1 MEILHIILPLA
12 LGALI
17 GYVTNYIAVKMLFR
31 PYEAVKIGNKTLPF
45 TPGVI
50 PKNKPRIARACGAA
64 VEGSLFS
71 QDDIKKAITGSIRKP
86 DISGIRVSD
95 IVSEGLSE
103 RLAETLADKL
113 TGEIKKTDIKGLI
126 VEKGAAILEEK
137 VKDTMLAMFVNRDM
151 IASFAEPI
159 EQKVLQYLDG
169 EGCVYLNMKIRG
181 EIENIRSRTLGQE
194 AAELNLDLDGFT
206 DRVFDEFV
214 DEKLGTLTSGIDIA
228 AVVEDKINQ
237 MDVREFE
244 KLVLSVMK
252 KELQAVVNLGAL
264 IGFVIG
270 LINLLVL

>member
-1 MEILHIILPLA
+1 MEILHIVLPLV

-71 QDDIKKAITGSIRKP
+71 QDDIKKAITGSIAKP
-86 DISGIRVSD
+86 DMDSIKVSD
-95 IVSEGLSE
+95 IVSEDLSE
-103 RLAETLADKL
+103 KLAETLADKL
-113 TGEIKKTDIKGLI
+113 TGEIKRIDIKGII
-126 VEKGAAILEEK
+126 VEKGGAILEEK

-169 EGCVYLNMKIRG
+169 EGYVYLNMKIRG

-194 AAELNLDLDGFT
+194 AAALNLDLDGFT
-206 DRVFDEFV
+206 DRVFDEFI
-214 DEKLGTLTSGIDIA
+214 DEKLGALTSKIDIA
-228 AVVEDKINQ
+228 AVVEDKINR

>member
-95 IVSEGLSE
+95 IVSEDLSE

-137 VKDTMLAMFVNRDM
+137 VKDTMLAMFVKRDM

-159 EQKVLQYLDG
+159 EQRVLQYLDG
-169 EGCVYLNMKIRG
+169 EGTVYLDMKIRA
-181 EIENIRSRTLGQE
+181 ELDTVRRRTLGQE
-194 AAELNLDLDGFT
+194 AAALDFDLNGFT
-206 DRVFDEFV
+206 DRIFNEFIE
-214 DEKLGTLTSGIDIA
+214 EKLGRVTSGIDIA

-244 KLVLSVMK
+244 QLVLSVMK

-270 LINLLVL
+270 LINLIVL

>member
-95 IVSEGLSE
+95 IVSEDLSE

-159 EQKVLQYLDG
+159 EQRVLQYLDG
-169 EGCVYLNMKIRG
+169 EGTVYLDMKIRA
-181 EIENIRSRTLGQE
+181 ELDTVRRRTLGQE
-194 AAELNLDLDGFT
+194 AAALDFDLNGFT
-206 DRVFDEFV
+206 DRIFNEFIE
-214 DEKLGTLTSGIDIA
+214 EKLGRVTSGIDIA

-244 KLVLSVMK
+244 QLVLSVMK

-270 LINLLVL
+270 LINLIVL